1 MAKNNT
7 AKRIGGETASPGVV
21 PLAHADPTEFDRLIY
36 ERVRLA
42 IVSALAVNKSMSFSE
57 LKRVLKATD
66 GNLSVH
72 TRKLEEAGYIAC
84 RKFFEGRTPKTE
96 FQLTERGRK
105 ALHRYLDHME
115 SLIRQVRDA

>member
-1 MAKNNT
+1 MAKNNA
-7 AKRIGGETASPGVV
+7 AKRIAGEPASADAV
-21 PLAHADPTEFDRLIY
+21 ARTHTDPTEFDRLIY

-72 TRKLEEAGYIAC
+72 TRKLEEAGYIGC

-96 FQLTERGRK
+96 YQLTDRGRK

-115 SLIRQVRDA
+115 